1 MNLAKLY
8 TVVVG
13 GLFLVAVGTT
23 LTIELVT
30 KGVTLEAGHKAMQNA
45 A

>member
-13 GLFLVAVGTT
+13 GLFLVWTGARLG
-23 LTIELVT
+23 ELLR
-30 KGVTLEAGHKAMQNA
+30 G
-45 A
+45 